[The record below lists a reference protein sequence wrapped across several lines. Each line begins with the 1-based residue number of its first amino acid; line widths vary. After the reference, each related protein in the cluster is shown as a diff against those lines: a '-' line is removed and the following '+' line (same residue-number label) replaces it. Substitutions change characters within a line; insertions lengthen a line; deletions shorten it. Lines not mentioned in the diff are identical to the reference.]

1 MAGLTPDDD
10 AAEVEDANARF
21 YRALESLDILQMEQV
36 WSHGDHVRC
45 VHPGWSLLSGWDA
58 VRQSWEAI
66 FRDSSEM
73 RFSISDVDVH
83 VDGDLA
89 WVTCGEHILSQARG
103 QIAVTA
109 LLATNMFER
118 RGGDWLMIHH
128 HASHTMPAGPPGEA

>member
-1 MAGLTPDDD
+1 MADLTPDDD
-10 AAEVEDANARF
+10 AAEVEEANARF
-21 YRALESLDILQMEQV
+21 YRALESLDISQMDQV

-45 VHPGWSLLSGWDA
+45 IHPGWCLLSGWDA
-58 VRQSWEAI
+58 VRQSWDAI

-89 WVTCGEHILSQARG
+89 WVTCGENILSQARG
-103 QIAVTA
+103 QIAVTT

-118 RGGDWLMIHH
+118 RGSDWLMIHH
-128 HASHTMPAGPPGEA
+128 HASHTMPAGPPREA